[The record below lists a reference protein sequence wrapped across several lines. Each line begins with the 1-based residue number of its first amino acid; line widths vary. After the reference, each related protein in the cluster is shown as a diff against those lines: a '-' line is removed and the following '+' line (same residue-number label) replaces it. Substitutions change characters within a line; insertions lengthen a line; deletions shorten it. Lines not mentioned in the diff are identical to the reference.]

1 MLGGILFGE
10 GHSQFAIPDI
20 GDVER
25 GKAGRDGAVLERA
38 SAERVR
44 GKCAIEH
51 VHRAVAEV
59 GHIKVVGA
67 SRRCQS
73 NSFID
78 SIATT
83 AVVNHETCAR
93 ARVPSGDGSVLPCEE
108 EVCRG
113 ADNLEVCRAVKY
125 LSRRGSC
132 VYPVSRRNSDDQT
145 LGISCCIVKGG
156 KAW

>member
-25 GKAGRDGAVLERA
+25 GKAGRDGAVLEPA
-38 SAERVR
+38 SPKRVR

-83 AVVNHETCAR
+83 AVVNHEICTR
-93 ARVPSGDGSVLPCEE
+93 ARVPAGDGSVLPCKD

-113 ADNLEVCRAVKY
+113 ADNLEVCRAVKN
-125 LSRRGSC
+125 LSRRRSR
-132 VYPVSRRNSDDQT
+132 VYSVSRRNSNNQT
-145 LGISCCIVKGG
+145 LGWYCCVVK
-156 KAW
+156 KA

>member
-25 GKAGRDGAVLERA
+25 GKAGRDGAVLEPA
-38 SAERVR
+38 SPKRVR

-83 AVVNHETCAR
+83 AVVNHELCSR
-93 ARVPSGDGSVLPCEE
+93 AGVPSGDGSILPCEE
-108 EVCRG
+108 EVCG
-113 ADNLEVCRAVKY
+113 SAEDLKVCGAVKN
-125 LSRRGSC
+125 LSRRGSR
-132 VYPVSRRNSDDQT
+132 VYPVSRRNGNNQR
-145 LGISCCIVKGG
+145 LWCSCC
-156 KAW
+156 